1 MLTLKKAA
9 ASNVIPIGLL
19 YMRLLQWWLR
29 AKGFSQ
35 RGNPL
40 HMIKVTRQ
48 CLCALDMWRKP
59 WFQSQGPMLRTSCR
73 RATLNTGSSL
83 TGWGAVMSGHST
95 QGLWEGHHLTWHRKL
110 PGDADSVSCTKTLS
124 PREVIMR
131 LFAQTTHH
139 WSITSTVRG
148 VCFHATIQTGAPDL
162 SVLSMRA
169 VYIPRHLNQA
179 SRHPVETGAEVQG
192 MKAPPQG
199 CGEDLECVRLNS
211 SCLVASQETSH
222 FPF

>member
-1 MLTLKKAA
+1 M
-9 ASNVIPIGLL
+9 VP
-19 YMRLLQWWLR
+19 
-29 AKGFSQ
+29 
-35 RGNPL
+35 
-40 HMIKVTRQ
+40 VTRPNAEDF
-48 CLCALDMWRKP
+48 L
-59 WFQSQGPMLRTSCR
+59 SSC
-73 RATLNTGSSL
+73 NTKYGFLPHGLGSSHEWPL
-83 TGWGAVMSGHST
+83 YPGSVGRSPSHVA
-95 QGLWEGHHLTWHRKL
+95 QKL

-148 VCFHATIQTGAPDL
+148 VCFHAPIQTGAPDL

-211 SCLVASQETSH
+211 SCLVCVSRDLTLSPLVLPHTSSTSRTGCYGTDMAETASVR
-222 FPF
+222 FPPIALLPRVLE